1 MPNHQRLE
9 PLNLSEDR
17 KNAELTTVALMGNP
31 QGRAKL
37 ESILIS
43 QSEKS
48 RKKDKAAKELRQD
61 VKFYRKRISQACRD
75 LLLYKPEEYISAKT
89 RVAFDEFLRNVVED
103 FRVADTTDLIQSQHL
118 SVTPDQSIVTNENV
132 DKGEPSSTPTTP
144 DNSPQLKVIGQA
156 NAALYKPK
164 HSPATLDN
172 YVIKQKHEGIPDKNK
187 MNEVARTD
195 GIDLRAPLLRT
206 KGIANKKTST
216 NKQ

>member
-17 KNAELTTVALMGNP
+17 KNAELATVALMGNP

-75 LLLYKPEEYISAKT
+75 LLLYKSEDYISSKT

-103 FRVADTTDLIQSQHL
+103 FRLSDTTDLIQGQHISQTCDTEDD
-118 SVTPDQSIVTNENV
+118 SNQAPAQ
-132 DKGEPSSTPTTP
+132 PSSPTASP
-144 DNSPQLKVIGQA
+144 DSAPQLKLISQA

-195 GIDLRAPLLRT
+195 GIDLRAPTLRT
-206 KGIANKKTST
+206 KGITAKNAS
-216 NKQ
+216 KQ

>member
-103 FRVADTTDLIQSQHL
+103 FRITDTTDLIQSQHI
-118 SVTPDQSIVTNENV
+118 SPTCDAEDDSNQTVAQ
-132 DKGEPSSTPTTP
+132 PSAPTTSP
-144 DNSPQLKVIGQA
+144 DSAPQLKVISQA

-164 HSPATLDN
+164 NVSATLDN

-195 GIDLRAPLLRT
+195 GIDLRAPTLRT
-206 KGIANKKTST
+206 KGIATKNAST
-216 NKQ
+216 GK